1 MNLANSI
8 FLVCHVATKW
18 SGDTTMRVERS
29 VKLLKTLYKNMQAY
43 FSLCKYIYK
52 ILNTLN
58 SESLGVC
65 RQSQSPTPTVTAT
78 DPPLANSPTMYSKLV
93 HQDWHFCLGVLING
107 IRQHTE
113 RRTLGLVD
121 WLSLAADIRDT
132 SQCVAIVALILQNPK
147 NYLFRAWIAVR
158 FMSAAIC
165 FSWRCLRVWIK
176 PVSLLLLFAACCAFL
191 WQKYP
196 SCFLSQVWSY
206 AGLGWQQPSCLG

>member
-1 MNLANSI
+1 
-8 FLVCHVATKW
+8 
-18 SGDTTMRVERS
+18 
-29 VKLLKTLYKNMQAY
+29 MQAY
-43 FSLCKYIYK
+43 FSLCKYISK

-65 RQSQSPTPTVTAT
+65 WQSQSPTPTVTAT

-196 SCFLSQVWSY
+196 FLFSFTSMKLCRPWLAAAILSGVRWSY
-206 AGLGWQQPSCLG
+206 RRPDQTATLEGKAKIKNTQLSLVSAVFYI